1 MQFYKSN
8 VQVGH
13 KTMVV
18 AMVDVALALAT
29 KKEYTAP
36 RLHHIHILDRS
47 GSMCSDIDR
56 LVDNVQRTIDLIAED
71 DLLSIIW
78 FNSPGQFRT
87 LIKGARKTDEL
98 KALLD
103 EMRSA
108 GGKTCFSEPFKEA
121 HTIIK
126 ELKALCA
133 NVSITLFTDG
143 CAVVPWGEAEE
154 NRRVIAE
161 LKSMRN
167 DILAC
172 NTVGYGC
179 RYNQDFLKQVAC
191 ESDFGTFVHS
201 RDINEYWHIFQHNF
215 ERVTDTALGQLQVEH
230 SGDIVYLNTNFTKM
244 TNMSLDLC
252 RLDKQLN
259 YVFLVGERDF
269 EFVCDGIKYS
279 TQKIQ
284 SALPDAIISDFLYAY
299 AYNCYYVGR
308 RQVALDILAHNLM
321 DKYLLELQMKAFTF
335 DEVADYLQELQGA
348 VFAAASRYK
357 QGKCKRGVLPAPDAH
372 NVMDVLSALAANNA
386 YYLPDHA
393 ETDSYERIG
402 KKVVDRFDLF
412 KANQDI
418 VLGSFDDLVFHKSKI
433 NVSIRMQ
440 IKGKVQ
446 INPKD
451 AAQYNLPTEF
461 DSHIYRTHT
470 IIKDGDLHL
479 KKFAILLPTDLYQ
492 TLLAKQT
499 KLSPVTIAAEVL
511 AKLEQEHKV
520 PYMCAVLDLR
530 GLPMINRA
538 YLDASMAI
546 ENVFELC
553 HGMLELEGYQKVV
566 KFYIDKIV
574 DVSAAAKKERVF
586 QDYTAA
592 QIKVLENHGIDA
604 SGAYRGVDNAMA
616 QKQDCDSYEAK
627 SMEFVFK
634 GISKLPS
641 VSELEQRLVS
651 GAKLTAGLQ
660 VLKQGYDKMLSAIAS
675 KQKCRVQD
683 IEIPLAKK
691 QLNVALKRLLDAEL
705 CSIKNELMLKRTKL
719 NAIKM
724 AKVLTGDWF
733 EGLSNDEKGHY
744 VYEKD
749 GAALLL
755 KTEMV
760 TEYF

>member
-1 MQFYKSN
+1 MQFYKST
-8 VQVGH
+8 VQVGQ
-13 KTMVV
+13 KKCVV
-18 AMVDVALALAT
+18 AMIDVALETQKQYNAT
-29 KKEYTAP
+29 

-47 GSMCSDIDR
+47 GSMWQDIDK
-56 LVDNVQRTIDLIAED
+56 LVDNVQRTIDLIDEH

-108 GGKTCFSEPFKEA
+108 GGTTCFSEPFKEA

-143 CAVVPWGEAEE
+143 CAVVPWGEVEE
-154 NRRVIAE
+154 TKRVIGE
-161 LKSMRN
+161 LKSMRHE
-167 DILAC
+167 ILAC

-201 RDINEYWHIFQHNF
+201 RDIDEYWHIFQHNF
-215 ERVTDTALGQLQVEH
+215 ERVADTALGQLQIQH
-230 SGDIVYLNTNFTKM
+230 DHDIVYLNTNFTKM
-244 TNMSLDLC
+244 TGTSLELS
-252 RLDKQLN
+252 RLDKQRN
-259 YVFLVGERDF
+259 YVFLVGEQDF
-269 EFVCDGIKYS
+269 DFVCDGTKHS
-279 TQKIQ
+279 TKAIQ
-284 SALPDAIISDFLYAY
+284 AKLPAAVIDDFLYAY

-321 DKYLLELQMKAFTF
+321 DKHLLEMQMNAFTF
-335 DEVADYLQELQGA
+335 NEVAGYLQELQSA
-348 VFAAASRYK
+348 VFVSSARVQK
-357 QGKCKRGVLPAPDAH
+357 GKCKPGILPAPDAH
-372 NVMDVLSALAANNA
+372 NVMDVLSTLAANQA
-386 YYLPDHA
+386 YYLPNHA

-412 KANQDI
+412 QENKDA
-418 VLGSFDDLVFHKSKI
+418 VLASFDDLVFHKSKI

-440 IKGKVQ
+440 IWGKVK

-451 AAQYNLPTEF
+451 AAHNNLPAEF

-479 KKFAILLPTDLYQ
+479 KKFAILLPVATYNE
-492 TLLAKQT
+492 LLDKKT
-499 KLSPVTIAAEVL
+499 KLSRVDIDAETLKKV
-511 AKLEQEHKV
+511 EEEHKT
-520 PYMCAVLDLR
+520 PYICAVLDLR

-538 YLDASMAI
+538 YLDDSMVI
-546 ENVFELC
+546 DNVFELC
-553 HGMLELEGYQKVV
+553 HGMLELEGYQKVI

-574 DVSAAAKKERVF
+574 DASVAAKKERAF
-586 QDYTAA
+586 KDYSAA
-592 QIKVLENHGIDA
+592 QIRVLESHGIDA
-604 SGAYRGVDNAMA
+604 SGAYRGVDNALA
-616 QKQDCDSYEAK
+616 QAKDCDTYEAK
-627 SMEFVFK
+627 SMEFTFK
-634 GISKLPS
+634 GVSKLPA
-641 VSELEQRLVS
+641 VSELEQRLVG

-660 VLKQGYDKMLSAIAS
+660 ILKRGYDRMLEAIAV
-675 KQKCRVQD
+675 KKKCRVQD
-683 IEIPLAKK
+683 ITLPLDKK
-691 QLNVALKRLLDAEL
+691 ELNVALKRILDAEL
-705 CSIKNELMLKRTKL
+705 YSVKTELMLRRTRL

-733 EGLSNDEKGHY
+733 EGLGSDDKGHY
-744 VYEKD
+744 TYEKN
-749 GAALLL
+749 GETLLL